1 MKGKRTATEHLGT
14 ISIILFRH
22 HRNKTDAQFW
32 LSKQNTQIS
41 QYWSFPHQQLNDTL
55 RKINKCQHLYI
66 IIQDFSHHVLYLKKT
81 TEDVKQAQNCQFPVI
96 YGSKIGC
103 SNYKGTVHLNSML
116 KNSWAHNPPRHPP
129 PSNIYPLLPFH
140 SGWNLTLPPRLL
152 RISLTQVTHTTL
164 WISNEQADAGFVQSD
179 WSRQL
184 PPPRR

>member
-1 MKGKRTATEHLGT
+1 MLNFDYQ
-14 ISIILFRH
+14 S
-22 HRNKTDAQFW
+22 KTCYTLNYCA
-32 LSKQNTQIS
+32 QIS
-41 QYWSFPHQQLNDTL
+41 QYWSFPHQLNYTL
-55 RKINKCQHLYI
+55 RETNKCQQVWVLYI
-66 IIQDFSHHVLYLKKT
+66 FIRDFSHHVLYLQKT
-81 TEDVKQAQNCQFPVI
+81 TEVVNQKKQAQNCPFPVI
-96 YGSKIGC
+96 YGSKVGC
-103 SNYKGTVHLNSML
+103 SNHKGTVHLNSML

-164 WISNEQADAGFVQSD
+164 WISNEQADAGFVQFD